1 MLPTIDPN
9 SDDGDGR
16 LPPAD
21 VLYIGIDGG
30 GSNCRARL
38 RDSMGRLRGTADG
51 GGAAN
56 VYLDFDGAIRTIR
69 RTIETLAA
77 SRGFDSA
84 AVCKAWIGLGL
95 AGVSSE
101 TVADRVRASLADFGH
116 VAVVHDGVAACLGA
130 HAGGDGG
137 LVIAGTG
144 SAAVLRL
151 HGVNTSFGG
160 RGFILGD
167 DGSGAW
173 IGRSIWQHALRAFDG
188 LAPRSTFLDGLMGE
202 FGQDP
207 SAVIAWARTAPSHA
221 FAAYAP
227 QVFAAADAG
236 DPAAAQV
243 IRTAAGSIAE
253 LIESLNSRG
262 APRISLVGGMAGAI
276 SPQLPQRA
284 RDLLEPAIAD
294 ALEGALLLVGAP
306 RAVQASG
313 TALL

>member
-1 MLPTIDPN
+1 M
-9 SDDGDGR
+9 DDGAR
-16 LPPAD
+16 SIPASSH
-21 VLYIGIDGG
+21 YIGVDGG

-38 RDSMGRLRGTADG
+38 RDAAGRFCGTAEG

-56 VYLDFDGAIRTIR
+56 VYLDFEGAIGTIKR
-69 RTIETLAA
+69 IIKTLTSAGGLDPA
-77 SRGFDSA
+77 DVSRA
-84 AVCKAWIGLGL
+84 RIGLGL
-95 AGVSSE
+95 AGVSSGA
-101 TVADRVRASLADFGH
+101 VSDRVRASLGEFEH
-116 VAVVHDGVAACLGA
+116 VTVVHDGVAACLGA

-151 HGVNTSFGG
+151 RGVNTSFGG

-188 LAPRSTFLDGLMGE
+188 LASRSTFLDGLMEE
-202 FGQDP
+202 FEYDP
-207 SAVIAWARTAPSHA
+207 SALIAWARTAPSHA

-236 DPAAAQV
+236 DPAAAR
-243 IRTAAGSIAE
+243 IIGTAADAIGE

-276 SPQLPQRA
+276 SPYLPQRA
-284 RDLLEPAIAD
+284 REFLRPALAD
-294 ALEGALLLVGAP
+294 AIEGALLLVGAP
-306 RAVQASG
+306 GEVP
-313 TALL
+313 ALKDLF